1 MPLILG
7 KNRIDQIKG
16 PYYLSVLKP
25 INQGITMLLFGE
37 THTNYH
43 YTPCDK
49 DGCISMIKEFVPML
63 NEFASTYPTELYTE
77 DFFVDYENNIK
88 TPYTKQYEE
97 HLDRKITTL
106 KSYRKKISNTMF
118 EPTSVMDEFNQL
130 YIFCFNPLYKQ
141 KCEYKN
147 ISWNYADVRDTNMYD
162 FDTLSKVNEEYVSMI
177 DAFKVIKC
185 VSKRPMTIYFKSE
198 IPSEI
203 DKDALLHIKETIE
216 HDMRRKYNNKDA
228 FNLPDYFNRLRLI
241 LNPVFFIDQLLQTPR
256 IKSQYDKMSA
266 ELKLIFTPESFIE
279 LAKEWGNYLDTNE
292 FKDEYISN
300 YSTLLEL
307 LYSFYISKTDDEMD
321 RIASDI
327 NSHLENY
334 DEPEFFFIRH
344 AVVAYLG
351 CALDIYFILR
361 SNKREKS
368 NKLVVGYFGS
378 NHSKHISTY
387 FTRIIKTHTVLST
400 SEGDGFIDLPDEIDL
415 SYLTQTLSIRA
426 GTKKRGKKQKKSVKY
441 H

>member
-7 KNRIDQIKG
+7 KNRIQQIKG

-37 THTNYH
+37 THTNEY
-43 YTPCDK
+43 YTPCDSR
-49 DGCISMIKEFVPML
+49 DGCISMVKEFVPML
-63 NEFASTYPTELYTE
+63 NEFAATYPTELYTE
-77 DFFVDYENNIK
+77 AFFTNYENDIK
-88 TPYTKQYEE
+88 TPYSKDYENY
-97 HLDRKITTL
+97 LDSKIKKLKTRKR
-106 KSYRKKISNTMF
+106 SQSMF
-118 EPTSVMDEFNQL
+118 EPNSIMDEFNQL
-130 YIFCFNPLYKQ
+130 YFFCFNPIYKH

-147 ISWNYADVRDTNMYD
+147 ISWNYSDVRDTNMYG
-162 FDTLSKVNEEYVSMI
+162 FDTLSKVTEEYVSMI
-177 DAFKVIKC
+177 DAFKVIQC
-185 VSKRPMTIYFKSE
+185 VSKRPTSIYDE
-198 IPSEI
+198 TTIPSVI
-203 DKDALLHIKETIE
+203 DKDVLVHIKDSIE
-216 HDMRRKYNNKDA
+216 HEMSRKYNNRDA
-228 FNLPDYFNRLRLI
+228 FNLSDYLNRLRLI
-241 LNPVFFIDQLLQTPR
+241 LDPAFFIDQLLQTPR

-279 LAKEWGNYLDTNE
+279 LAKEWGKYLDTNE

-307 LYSFYISKTDDEMD
+307 LSSFYISKTEDEMD
-321 RIASDI
+321 SIAFDI
-327 NSHLENY
+327 NSHLEKY
-334 DEPEFFFIRH
+334 DESEFFFIRH
-344 AVVAYLG
+344 AVVAYTG

-387 FTRIIKTHTVLST
+387 FTHIIKTHTVLSIT
-400 SEGDGFIDLPDEIDL
+400 EGEGFIDLPDEIDL
-415 SYLTQTLSIRA
+415 SYLTNTLSIRA
-426 GTKKRGKKQKKSVKY
+426 GTKKRGKKKKKSIKY